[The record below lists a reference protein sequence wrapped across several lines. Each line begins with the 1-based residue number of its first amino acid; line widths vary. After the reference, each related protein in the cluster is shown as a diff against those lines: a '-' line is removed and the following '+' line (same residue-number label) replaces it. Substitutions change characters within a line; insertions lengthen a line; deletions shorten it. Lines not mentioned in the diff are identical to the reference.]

1 MLALDRVRREIV
13 VTFNDDR
20 PVALCQGD
28 PVPDCFHCASNNPI
42 GLLAYSA
49 RGRLQD
55 LATSIER
62 IDVVGVADDRLR
74 YVADRDAGGGA
85 APFPPPM
92 RVTAAAPSGARG
104 VHRLR
109 PDGAANEGGGFPPP
123 PLPRR

>member
-1 MLALDRVRREIV
+1 MLALDRVWREIV
-13 VTFNDDR
+13 VTFNDER

-62 IDVVGVADDRLR
+62 IDGVGVADDRLR
-74 YVADRDAGGGA
+74 PGADRDAAGGR

-92 RVTAAAPSGARG
+92 PGTAEAPGHAPRV
-104 VHRLR
+104 
-109 PDGAANEGGGFPPP
+109 
-123 PLPRR
+123 